1 MLRFCYLSVTDDA
14 NISFGVYLYWLR
26 ERDCSQSK
34 ERNEMYEVNVRW
46 IGSQQ
51 YVAEGHE
58 GRHAILLDIPEKSG
72 GTDMGLHATELFLIA
87 VGKCSAVDVVN
98 ILKKQRVD
106 LKSLRAVVSGEITRD
121 YPKHF
126 EKIHVKFI
134 VSGGGVTKEKVEKAV
149 HLSHEKYCSVSLSL
163 TEKCDLTTSVE
174 VLP

>member
-1 MLRFCYLSVTDDA
+1 
-14 NISFGVYLYWLR
+14 
-26 ERDCSQSK
+26 
-34 ERNEMYEVNVRW
+34 MYEVNVRW
-46 IGSQQ
+46 VGNQQ

-58 GRHAILLDIPEKSG
+58 GRHAILLDIPKKSG

-106 LKSLRAVVSGEITRD
+106 LKSLRVVVSGEISKD

-126 EKIHVKFI
+126 EKIHVKFV
-134 VSGGGVTKEKVEKAV
+134 VSGEGVSKEKVEKAV
-149 HLSHEKYCSVSLSL
+149 HLSHEKYCTVSLSL